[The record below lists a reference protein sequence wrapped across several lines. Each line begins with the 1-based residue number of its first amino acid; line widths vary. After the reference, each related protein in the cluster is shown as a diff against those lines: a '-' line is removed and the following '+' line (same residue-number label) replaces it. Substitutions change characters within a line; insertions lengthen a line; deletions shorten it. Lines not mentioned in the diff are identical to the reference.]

1 VRFACGEVSI
11 LLQWLTFFSETY
23 KTCSIRA
30 KRALSAGNFP
40 ADALSE
46 IEADVQNT
54 LPNLHIFDAV
64 HGPMHQDLKDVLYAW
79 VVARSDEGLGYVRL
93 FFPSQCSAAEMIP
106 PTT

>member
-1 VRFACGEVSI
+1 MWFAVSI
-11 LLQWLTFFSETY
+11 LLSMADLFPETY

-54 LPNLHIFDAV
+54 LPNLHIFDAT

-93 FFPSQCSAAEMIP
+93 LFPS
-106 PTT
+106 